1 MKHLVLLS
9 ILFIVVLGC
18 AVLNQPTFEI
28 PFTKLSSVTKP
39 KMVDGN
45 LNTVSTFVATG
56 HVEKKYQNVPVT
68 PGRFIQSERRYT
80 TNVIGRRTIA
90 EIKLDEPTY
99 ISFVEVYPASR
110 IPNLALITTS
120 EDPPRFDTN
129 FDVVRDKYHFNVE
142 GTKPVKFEI
151 NREIL
156 YLRLTADGIEDK
168 FNSTRERDRN
178 KSVHIPLKGAS
189 IREVKFYAR

>member
-1 MKHLVLLS
+1 M
-9 ILFIVVLGC
+9 
-18 AVLNQPTFEI
+18 AV
-28 PFTKLSSVTKP
+28 
-39 KMVDGN
+39 
-45 LNTVSTFVATG
+45 
-56 HVEKKYQNVPVT
+56 
-68 PGRFIQSERRYT
+68 
-80 TNVIGRRTIA
+80 
-90 EIKLDEPTY
+90 IKLDEPTY

-168 FNSTRERDRN
+168 FNSTREQDRD

>member
-1 MKHLVLLS
+1 MKHITLLS
-9 ILFIVVLGC
+9 ILILVVFGC
-18 AVLNQPTFEI
+18 AVLNQSTIEVPS
-28 PFTKLSSVTKP
+28 TKLTSITNP

-45 LNTVSTFVATG
+45 LNTVSTFQTTG
-56 HVEKKYQNVPVT
+56 HVEKKYQNVRVS
-68 PGRFIQSERRYT
+68 PGPFIQSERRYT
-80 TNVIGRRTIA
+80 TNVFGRRTVA
-90 EIKLDEPTY
+90 EIKLDQPTY
-99 ISFVEVYPASR
+99 ITFVEVYPASR

-142 GTKPVKFEI
+142 GTKPVKFQI

-178 KSVHIPLKGAS
+178 KSIHIPLKGAS